1 MAYSKYSNK
10 KTEVDGIVF
19 DSKKEAARYKE
30 LCLLVRAKE
39 IAELVRQPEFILQ
52 EGFIYDDIK
61 EESITYKADFM
72 YTEKDG
78 TKVVEDVKGYKTP
91 VYRLKRKLFLKKYC
105 FDEDGNQTI
114 KFIET

>member
-1 MAYSKYSNK
+1 MAYSKYNNK
-10 KTEVDGIVF
+10 RVKVDGIPF
-19 DSKKEAARYKE
+19 DSIKEANRYKE

-39 IAELVRQPEFILQ
+39 ITDFKRQPKFILQ

-78 TKVVEDVKGYKTP
+78 TKVVEDAKGYKTP